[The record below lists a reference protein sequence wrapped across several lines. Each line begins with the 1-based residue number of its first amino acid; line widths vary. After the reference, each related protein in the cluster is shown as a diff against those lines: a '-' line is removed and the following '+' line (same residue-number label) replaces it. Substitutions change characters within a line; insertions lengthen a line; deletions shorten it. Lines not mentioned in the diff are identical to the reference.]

1 MRSERYKTFYNDIIL
16 VDRGDRVG
24 KWLVLFFLSLIENDN
39 QQEKEIMLKYESLF
53 IKNREGYYF

>member
-39 QQEKEIMLKYESLF
+39 QLKIGTYVKIQIALYKE
-53 IKNREGYYF
+53 